1 MHSVGDRRSDAG
13 LPDMICCPRC
23 RGPLE
28 LADSHVLC
36 TSCGQSYLQ
45 VEGVL
50 ILQYPP
56 EDINKKGL
64 MDIVGELIT
73 FRLDK

>member
-1 MHSVGDRRSDAG
+1 M
-13 LPDMICCPRC
+13 
-23 RGPLE
+23 
-28 LADSHVLC
+28 ADSHVLC

-56 EDINKKGL
+56 EDINKRGL